1 MPRKPKEKELVFRGR
16 YKDFKDFYDI
26 NQESIYKSI
35 IGIFED
41 FNNTKTINKL
51 SLRIEARIK
60 GLEWD
65 TKFDFNRAEAIVLK
79 RDIIPYFEKLE
90 DYETCSHI
98 NKLHKELTSQ

>member
-35 IGIFED
+35 IEIFED
-41 FNNTKTINKL
+41 FSKSKTVSKQ

-65 TKFDFNRAEAIVLK
+65 TKFDFNREEAIVLK
-79 RDIIPYFEKLE
+79 RDIIPYFEKIE
-90 DYETCSHI
+90 DYETCSLI
-98 NKLHKELTSQ
+98 NKLHKELTT

>member
-1 MPRKPKEKELVFRGR
+1 MFKGR
-16 YKDFKDFYDI
+16 YRDFKDFYDI

-35 IGIFED
+35 IEIFED
-41 FNNTKTINKL
+41 FSKSKTVNCL
-51 SLRIEARIK
+51 SLRIAARIK

-79 RDIIPYFEKLE
+79 RDIIPFFEKIE

-98 NKLHKELTSQ
+98 NKLHEVLTS